1 LQQSCNDRGP
11 VAKVVRRHTDGIMCR
26 AAGLPL
32 LLALFFVPKH
42 FDPATLA
49 IGRAYADRFWRVRA
63 AGEWFDIV
71 AGILLW
77 PLGVLIAALWF
88 TYRNGTIV
96 AAQSGRS
103 VLGQFGDQLRL
114 AVTAGVLPAWYYV
127 FELYKPGRIS
137 SARAY
142 LTRGQTKR
150 GAYRV
155 FAETRGSSSPLSD
168 KAKFAEYCAERQLPT
183 IPVLLSASDGALMGP
198 IQNPE
203 SLPQTDLFVK
213 PIRGRGGRGAERW
226 DYLAGG
232 LYRHVEGETLSAEQ
246 FLDRLRRMSVRM
258 AYLVQER
265 VRNHPAIVDLSN
277 GALNTVRV
285 ISCLDE
291 QERPE
296 VIGAVLRMAV
306 GRNVTVD
313 NVHAGGLAA
322 AVDLGS
328 GRLGQATGAGMDA
341 RFGWM
346 TRHPDT
352 GARIAGRTLPMWDD
366 VLDLVRRAH
375 AAFRDWVVIGWD
387 VAIRGDGA
395 CLVEGNCG
403 PDVDLIQR
411 PLGAPFGSGRF
422 GELLAFHLQ
431 RAQSP
436 VFRPSI
442 SPARKAKPAAI
453 QFASGAALPGA
464 NGIVGS
470 EQHPNVQGQIV
481 ADHP

>member
-1 LQQSCNDRGP
+1 VQQSCNDRGP

-32 LLALFFVPKH
+32 LLGLLFVPKRFH
-42 FDPATLA
+42 AASLE
-49 IGRAYADRFWRVRA
+49 IGRAYAARFWRVRA
-63 AGEWFDIV
+63 VGEWFDIV
-71 AGILLW
+71 AAILLW

-88 TYRNGTIV
+88 TYRNGAII

-103 VLGQFGDQLRL
+103 VMSQFGDQLRL

-127 FELYKPGRIS
+127 FELYKPGRTC

-155 FAETRGSSSPLSD
+155 FAENRGSSTPLSD
-168 KAKFAEYCAERQLPT
+168 KAKFAEYCAERQLPA
-183 IPVLLSASDGALMGP
+183 IPVLLSARDGALVGP
-198 IQNPE
+198 VRSPD
-203 SLPQTDLFVK
+203 SLSQADLFVK
-213 PIRGRGGRGAERW
+213 PVRGRGGRGAERW
-226 DYLAGG
+226 DFLRGG
-232 LYRHVEGETLSAEQ
+232 FYRHVEGETLSAAQ
-246 FLDRLRRMSVRM
+246 FLERLCRMSLRKP
-258 AYLVQER
+258 YLVQER

-322 AVDLGS
+322 AVELDS

-341 RFGWM
+341 RLGWM
-346 TRHPDT
+346 ARHPDT
-352 GARIAGRTLPMWDD
+352 GARIAGRPLPLWDE
-366 VLDLVRRAH
+366 VLDLVLRAH
-375 AAFRDWVVIGWD
+375 AAFRDWVVVGWD
-387 VAIRGDGA
+387 VAIRGEGV
-395 CLVEGNCG
+395 CLVEGNSG

-411 PLGAPFGSGRF
+411 PLGAPFGNGRF

-431 RAQSP
+431 RA
-436 VFRPSI
+436 R
-442 SPARKAKPAAI
+442 SPACRPAISRPRNAMPVVN
-453 QFASGAALPGA
+453 QFASGAALPRPDCV
-464 NGIVGS
+464 VGG
-470 EQHPNVQGQIV
+470 EQHPHVQGQIV

>member
-1 LQQSCNDRGP
+1 VQQSCNDRGP
-11 VAKVVRRHTDGIMCR
+11 VAKIVRRHTDGIMCR

-32 LLALFFVPKH
+32 LLALHFVPKQ
-42 FDPATLA
+42 FDAASLA
-49 IGRAYADRFWRVRA
+49 IGRAYAARFWRVRA
-63 AGEWFDIV
+63 AGEWFDIL
-71 AGILLW
+71 AAILLW

-88 TYRNGTIV
+88 TYRNGAIV
-96 AAQSGRS
+96 AAHSGRS
-103 VLGQFGDQLRL
+103 ILGQLGDQLRL

-127 FELYKPGRIS
+127 FELYKPDQTC

-150 GAYRV
+150 GAYRT
-155 FAETRGSSSPLSD
+155 FAEIRGSSSPLSD
-168 KAKFAEYCAERQLPT
+168 KAKFAEFCAERQLPA
-183 IPVLLSASDGALMGP
+183 IPGLLTARDGALLGP
-198 IQNPE
+198 IRGPDR
-203 SLPQTDLFVK
+203 LPRTDLFVK

-226 DYLAGG
+226 DYLADGF
-232 LYRHVEGETLSAEQ
+232 YRHVEGETLSAEQ
-246 FLDRLRRMSVRM
+246 FLERLRRMSLRKP
-258 AYLVQER
+258 YLVQER

-328 GRLGQATGAGMDA
+328 GRLDQATGAGMDA
-341 RFGWM
+341 RLGWM

-352 GARIAGRTLPMWDD
+352 GATIAGRTLPLWDD

-375 AAFRDWVVIGWD
+375 AAFRDWVVVGWD

-395 CLVEGNCG
+395 CLVEGNSG

-431 RAQSP
+431 QAQ
-436 VFRPSI
+436 RPFHWTAMPHEASAR
-442 SPARKAKPAAI
+442 PASN
-453 QFASGAALPGA
+453 QLASGAALPRTDGV
-464 NGIVGS
+464 VGG
-470 EQHPNVQGQIV
+470 EQHPHIQGQIV